1 MSLKYSQ
8 TTERVVD
15 VLCTVLF
22 LALGDGMVDFCLAVF
37 LGMDRW

>member
-1 MSLKYSQ
+1 VGLNYSR

-15 VLCTVLF
+15 WLLTALF
-22 LALGDGMVDFCLAVF
+22 LALGGGMVAFCVCVF

>member
-1 MSLKYSQ
+1 MSLKYSK

-22 LALGDGMVDFCLAVF
+22 LALGGSMVGFCLAVF

>member
-1 MSLKYSQ
+1 VSLKYSR

-22 LALGDGMVDFCLAVF
+22 LALGGGMVGFCLAVV